1 MASTPIGYK
10 QNEYEFVGALQD
22 GVPTDIVKSDLYEHL
37 YVPAGSEVVLEGYI
51 EPRVREP
58 EGPFGEFP
66 GSYSGCR
73 NQCVAKIERIT
84 HRTNPIFENLYLG
97 IPWTE
102 IDYLMALNT
111 SVPLFKQV
119 KESIPELVA
128 LNAMYSHGMGV
139 IISTKCRYGGY
150 GKGVAFRLLSTPHG
164 MPYSKIIIVVD
175 EFVDPFNLEQV
186 MWALTT
192 RVKPDKDV
200 AIIPNCP
207 GMPLDPSSVPAGMH
221 TKMII
226 DATTPV
232 APEPNPREV
241 ELLDPPVKT
250 EEYSKIIRELFK
262 N

>member
-1 MASTPIGYK
+1 
-10 QNEYEFVGALQD
+10 
-22 GVPTDIVKSDLYEHL
+22 
-37 YVPAGSEVVLEGYI
+37 
-51 EPRVREP
+51 
-58 EGPFGEFP
+58 
-66 GSYSGCR
+66 
-73 NQCVAKIERIT
+73 
-84 HRTNPIFENLYLG
+84 
-97 IPWTE
+97 
-102 IDYLMALNT
+102 
-111 SVPLFKQV
+111 
-119 KESIPELVA
+119 
-128 LNAMYSHGMGV
+128 
-139 IISTKCRYGGY
+139 
-150 GKGVAFRLLSTPHG
+150 
-164 MPYSKIIIVVD
+164 
-175 EFVDPFNLEQV
+175 

-232 APEPNPREV
+232 ALEPNPREV